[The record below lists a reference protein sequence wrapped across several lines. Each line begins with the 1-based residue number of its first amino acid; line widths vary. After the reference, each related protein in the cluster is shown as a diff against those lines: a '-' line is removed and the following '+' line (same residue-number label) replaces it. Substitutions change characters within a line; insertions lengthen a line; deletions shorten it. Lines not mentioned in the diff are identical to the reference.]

1 MWEDSNGFKPDAEGP
16 EDFRGGIG
24 VGVDESEGKG
34 TTKKILHAE
43 CIEVG
48 VVGGFEGGG
57 H

>member
-24 VGVDESEGKG
+24 VGVNESEGKG

-43 CIEVG
+43 CVEVG